1 MNYTTLLV
9 VTSIIAL
16 IPIFLIKKYINTKNN
31 NYLYIACVFYLLL
44 LLSYIKVFSQREMSS
59 SYIILQIIQILI
71 IVIGGILLFKEK
83 ISLNKLIGIFAGF
96 ASIYF
101 INKQ

>member
-1 MNYTTLLV
+1 MNYTTLLLI
-9 VTSIIAL
+9 TSIIAL

-31 NYLYIACVFYLLL
+31 NYLYIAGIFYLLL

-59 SYIILQIIQILI
+59 SYIILQIMQILI
-71 IVIGGILLFKEK
+71 IVIGGILLFREK
-83 ISLNKLIGIFAGF
+83 ISLNKLIGILAGF
-96 ASIYF
+96 TCIYF